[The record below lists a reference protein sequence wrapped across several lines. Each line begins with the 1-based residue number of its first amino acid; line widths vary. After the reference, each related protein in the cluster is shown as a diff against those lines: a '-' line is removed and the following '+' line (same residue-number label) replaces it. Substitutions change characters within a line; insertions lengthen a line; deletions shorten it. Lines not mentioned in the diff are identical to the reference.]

1 MQAVLL
7 LGGNLGKRELLLAQA
22 REAIEQDCGPVLRAS
37 RLYETPAWGF
47 TRPVPDFLNQ
57 ALMIDTSLSPE
68 ALLRVCLNIELRLG
82 RQRTEQQ
89 TGLQVAQW
97 IAQRE
102 VQLAEAPAEEPRE
115 YASRPIDIDILL
127 YEDYI
132 CQNPDLTIPHPRLPQ
147 RRFALMPL
155 AEIAPDWRHPQLGL
169 TAGEMLAVCSD

>member
-7 LGGNLGKRELLLAQA
+7 LGGNLGEREVLLAQA

-82 RQRTEQQ
+82 RRRTEQQ
-89 TGLQVAQW
+89 IGL
-97 IAQRE
+97 
-102 VQLAEAPAEEPRE
+102 

-132 CQNPDLTIPHPRLPQ
+132 CQSPDLTIPHPRLPR

-155 AEIAPDWRHPQLGL
+155 AEIAPEWVHPQLGL
-169 TAGEMLAVCSD
+169 MPREMLALCTD